1 VLRIVRLSRNV
12 EERSIIMN
20 ATATMVERPPRRGGL
35 VGPAILIGLG
45 IVFLLNN
52 LGVLDWTVWETLLR
66 LWPVLLIAI
75 GLDLMI
81 GRRSALGSL
90 LIVALLFGVMAVTV
104 WASGAWLSGGTRLTS
119 QTISQPLG
127 TATRADVDVRMG
139 AGTLR
144 VDAQAQPAGLIEG
157 TVAQGPRD
165 QVMRDFSVSGDTA
178 TFKLYNNSRSAWGL
192 PFTGQEGV
200 QLAWDLRLN
209 PDTPTRL
216 HLDTGAGMAI
226 LNLARLRVTDLEV
239 NTGVG
244 QTTLTL
250 PQQGRVQARINGGI
264 GETTVIIPAGMSARI
279 EATTGLGQVS
289 VLGNYQRQDKV
300 YIAPNYATADDR
312 VDLIVKG
319 GIGSITIR
327 QESGR

>member
-1 VLRIVRLSRNV
+1 
-12 EERSIIMN
+12 MN
-20 ATATMVERPPRRGGL
+20 ATSTMPERPVRHGGL

-45 IVFLLNN
+45 VVFLLNN
-52 LGVLDWTVWETLLR
+52 LGMLDWGIWNILLR
-66 LWPVLLIAI
+66 LWPLLLIAI
-75 GLDLMI
+75 GLELMV

-90 LIVALLFGVMAVTV
+90 LIVALMLSVMAVAV

-127 TATRADVDVRMG
+127 TATRADIDVRMG

-144 VDAQAQPAGLIEG
+144 IGAQAQPAGLIEG
-157 TVAQGPRD
+157 T
-165 QVMRDFSVSGDTA
+165 GDTA
-178 TFKLYNNSRSAWGL
+178 SFKLHSNSRSAWGL

-200 QLAWDLRLN
+200 QLVWDLRLN

-216 HLDTGAGMAI
+216 HLDTGAGTAT
-226 LNLARLRVTDLEV
+226 LDLARLRVTDLEV
-239 NTGVG
+239 NIGVG

-250 PQQGRVQARINGGI
+250 PQQGRVQAQINGGI
-264 GETTVIIPAGMSARI
+264 GETTVIIPAGMAARI

-300 YIAPNYATADDR
+300 YITPDYATADDR

-327 QESGR
+327 QESDR

>member
-1 VLRIVRLSRNV
+1 
-12 EERSIIMN
+12 
-20 ATATMVERPPRRGGL
+20 
-35 VGPAILIGLG
+35 
-45 IVFLLNN
+45 VFLLNN
-52 LGVLDWTVWETLLR
+52 LGMLDWGIWNILLR
-66 LWPVLLIAI
+66 LWPLLLIAI
-75 GLDLMI
+75 GLELMV

-90 LIVALLFGVMAVTV
+90 LIVALMLSVMAVAV

-127 TATRADVDVRMG
+127 TATRADIDVRMG

-144 VDAQAQPAGLIEG
+144 IGAQAEPAGLIEG

-178 TFKLYNNSRSAWGL
+178 SFKLHSNSRSAWGL

-200 QLAWDLRLN
+200 QLVWDLRLN

-216 HLDTGAGMAI
+216 HLDTGAGTAT
-226 LNLARLRVTDLEV
+226 LDLARLRVTDLEV
-239 NTGVG
+239 NIGVG

-250 PQQGRVQARINGGI
+250 PQQGRVQAQINGGI
-264 GETTVIIPAGMSARI
+264 GETTVIIPAGMAARI

-300 YIAPNYATADDR
+300 YITPDYATADDR

-327 QESGR
+327 QESDR